1 MKNNLLRMG
10 YVMVSRALLQE
21 ICEKKGA
28 ACCEEEAFLR
38 VLTNVKFKPA
48 VVFCNGAGVQCARG
62 ESVIT
67 FMGWADIF
75 GWTRARTR
83 RFFDR
88 CFAAGLIERV
98 PGCCPSHIHVP
109 GYDAWT
115 GQPASI
121 GKVMNGGGSF
131 SAAAAPAAC
140 CRLPGRAG
148 RRTHVGAVLLA
159 DDRRHLLQLLGH
171 LLQFKPEDERHTIAV
186 CRVCGRT
193 LWRGPARDA
202 AQKKKAARRSRPS
215 TQDAAK

>member
-38 VLTNVKFKPA
+38 VLTNVNFKPA

-115 GQPASI
+115 GQPVSI
-121 GKVMNGGGSF
+121 GKDTGCPVQAS
-131 SAAAAPAAC
+131 
-140 CRLPGRAG
+140 
-148 RRTHVGAVLLA
+148 
-159 DDRRHLLQLLGH
+159 
-171 LLQFKPEDERHTIAV
+171 
-186 CRVCGRT
+186 
-193 LWRGPARDA
+193 
-202 AQKKKAARRSRPS
+202 
-215 TQDAAK
+215 

>member
-1 MKNNLLRMG
+1 MG

-38 VLTNVKFKPA
+38 
-48 VVFCNGAGVQCARG
+48 GADKRQLQACRSILQRSRVQCARG

-121 GKVMNGGGSF
+121 GKVMNAAGSF
-131 SAAAAPAAC
+131 SAAAAPVAAKSKSSAAFEES
-140 CRLPGRAG
+140 LKEF
-148 RRTHVGAVLLA
+148 LA
-159 DDRRHLLQLLGH
+159 YY
-171 LLQFKPEDERHTIAV
+171 
-186 CRVCGRT
+186 GRT
-193 LWRGPARDA
+193 THLPVENGSYVRALWKKLSPASA
-202 AQKKKAARRSRPS
+202 NLPTGKWKIIISA
-215 TQDAAK
+215 

>member
-10 YVMVSRALLQE
+10 LCHGFACIATRDLRE
-21 ICEKKGA
+21 KGA

-38 VLTNVKFKPA
+38 VLTNVNFKPA

-83 RFFDR
+83 RFFDL

-131 SAAAAPAAC
+131 SAAAAP
-140 CRLPGRAG
+140 
-148 RRTHVGAVLLA
+148 V
-159 DDRRHLLQLLGH
+159 
-171 LLQFKPEDERHTIAV
+171 
-186 CRVCGRT
+186 
-193 LWRGPARDA
+193 
-202 AQKKKAARRSRPS
+202 
-215 TQDAAK
+215 AAKSNPPPLSKSR

>member
-1 MKNNLLRMG
+1 MG

-38 VLTNVKFKPA
+38 VLTNVNFKPA

-121 GKVMNGGGSF
+121 GKVMNAAGSF
-131 SAAAAPAAC
+131 SAAAAPVAAKSKSSAAFEES
-140 CRLPGRAG
+140 LKEF
-148 RRTHVGAVLLA
+148 LA
-159 DDRRHLLQLLGH
+159 YY
-171 LLQFKPEDERHTIAV
+171 
-186 CRVCGRT
+186 GRT
-193 LWRGPARDA
+193 THLPVENGSYVRALWKNSPPASA
-202 AQKKKAARRSRPS
+202 NLPTGKWKIIISA
-215 TQDAAK
+215 

>member
-38 VLTNVKFKPA
+38 VLTNVNFKPA

-131 SAAAAPAAC
+131 SAAAAPR
-140 CRLPGRAG
+140 CRQVEILRRFRRVAEGVSCLLRPHHPPAGGERQLCPRPLEKTLHPRARTCLPESGRLLFQPEQYAFLLPGCQISG
-148 RRTHVGAVLLA
+148 
-159 DDRRHLLQLLGH
+159 
-171 LLQFKPEDERHTIAV
+171 I
-186 CRVCGRT
+186 
-193 LWRGPARDA
+193 
-202 AQKKKAARRSRPS
+202 
-215 TQDAAK
+215 

>member
-38 VLTNVKFKPA
+38 VLTNVNFKPA

-121 GKVMNGGGSF
+121 GKVMNAAGSF
-131 SAAAAPAAC
+131 SAAAAPVAAKSKSSAAFEESLKEFLAYYGRTTPPAGGERQLC
-140 CRLPGRAG
+140 PRPLEKTFHPRARTCLPESGRLLFQPEQYAFLLPGSQISG
-148 RRTHVGAVLLA
+148 
-159 DDRRHLLQLLGH
+159 
-171 LLQFKPEDERHTIAV
+171 I
-186 CRVCGRT
+186 
-193 LWRGPARDA
+193 
-202 AQKKKAARRSRPS
+202 
-215 TQDAAK
+215 

>member
-1 MKNNLLRMG
+1 MG

-38 VLTNVKFKPA
+38 VLTNVNFKPA
-48 VVFCNGAGVQCARG
+48 VVCCNGAGVQCARG

-121 GKVMNGGGSF
+121 GKVMNAAGSF
-131 SAAAAPAAC
+131 SAATAPVAAKSKSSAAFEEVAERVSC
-140 CRLPGRAG
+140 LLRPPSAG
-148 RRTHVGAVLLA
+148 RERQICPHTLENLHPRARTCLLTGKWKIIISA
-159 DDRRHLLQLLGH
+159 
-171 LLQFKPEDERHTIAV
+171 
-186 CRVCGRT
+186 
-193 LWRGPARDA
+193 
-202 AQKKKAARRSRPS
+202 
-215 TQDAAK
+215 

>member
-1 MKNNLLRMG
+1 MG

-38 VLTNVKFKPA
+38 VLTNVNFKPA

-115 GQPASI
+115 GQPVSI
-121 GKVMNGGGSF
+121 GKVMNAAGSF
-131 SAAAAPAAC
+131 SAAAAPVAAKSKSSAAFEESLRAFPPAGGERQLC
-140 CRLPGRAG
+140 PRPLEKTLHPRARTCLPESGRLLFQPEQYAFLLPGCQVSG
-148 RRTHVGAVLLA
+148 
-159 DDRRHLLQLLGH
+159 
-171 LLQFKPEDERHTIAV
+171 I
-186 CRVCGRT
+186 
-193 LWRGPARDA
+193 
-202 AQKKKAARRSRPS
+202 
-215 TQDAAK
+215 

>member
-1 MKNNLLRMG
+1 MTAGAVVFRFRHLSIFICNFSMKNNLLRMG

-38 VLTNVKFKPA
+38 VLTNVNFKPA

-109 GYDAWT
+109 GYDA
-115 GQPASI
+115 
-121 GKVMNGGGSF
+121 
-131 SAAAAPAAC
+131 
-140 CRLPGRAG
+140 
-148 RRTHVGAVLLA
+148 
-159 DDRRHLLQLLGH
+159 
-171 LLQFKPEDERHTIAV
+171 
-186 CRVCGRT
+186 
-193 LWRGPARDA
+193 
-202 AQKKKAARRSRPS
+202 
-215 TQDAAK
+215 

>member
-1 MKNNLLRMG
+1 MG

-21 ICEKKGA
+21 ICEKKG
-28 ACCEEEAFLR
+28 CGMLR
-38 VLTNVKFKPA
+38 GRSLPAGADKRQLQPA

-121 GKVMNGGGSF
+121 GKVMNAAGSF
-131 SAAAAPAAC
+131 SATAAP
-140 CRLPGRAG
+140 
-148 RRTHVGAVLLA
+148 V
-159 DDRRHLLQLLGH
+159 
-171 LLQFKPEDERHTIAV
+171 
-186 CRVCGRT
+186 
-193 LWRGPARDA
+193 
-202 AQKKKAARRSRPS
+202 
-215 TQDAAK
+215 AAKSNLPLLSKSR